1 MNLLNTFAAAS
12 LDLNEAWNLS
22 WGEGIQFIL
31 VLAFV
36 YWLKV
41 QIGGAVWFAAQL
53 ESRVYNLETE
63 DYSSQLQM
71 IKENRRYIKEV
82 IMASYKI
89 NPNWENP
96 YYQVWIDAGGW
107 NDKMVGEYL
116 FLISFCKVDSSKTFL
131 YTIFICS

>member
-41 QIGGAVWFAAQL
+41 KIDTRAGLGKKKLRQL
-53 ESRVYNLETE
+53 KTV
-63 DYSSQLQM
+63 
-71 IKENRRYIKEV
+71 IKEAIQEAN
-82 IMASYKI
+82 A
-89 NPNWENP
+89 P
-96 YYQVWIDAGGW
+96 
-107 NDKMVGEYL
+107 
-116 FLISFCKVDSSKTFL
+116 
-131 YTIFICS
+131 

>member
-41 QIGGAVWFAAQL
+41 KIDERTGLGKKKLRQL
-53 ESRVYNLETE
+53 KTV
-63 DYSSQLQM
+63 
-71 IKENRRYIKEV
+71 IKEAIIESK
-82 IMASYKI
+82 
-89 NPNWENP
+89 
-96 YYQVWIDAGGW
+96 
-107 NDKMVGEYL
+107 ND
-116 FLISFCKVDSSKTFL
+116 
-131 YTIFICS
+131 

>member
-41 QIGGAVWFAAQL
+41 KIDTRAGLGKKKMKQL
-53 ESRVYNLETE
+53 KQVIVEA
-63 DYSSQLQM
+63 
-71 IKENRRYIKEV
+71 IKE
-82 IMASYKI
+82 
-89 NPNWENP
+89 
-96 YYQVWIDAGGW
+96 AG
-107 NDKMVGEYL
+107 
-116 FLISFCKVDSSKTFL
+116 
-131 YTIFICS
+131 